1 MNAQIDRQLAH
12 HAPPL
17 WMTLV
22 AAGVVAALLLG
33 GFVVILND
41 HIRHSAEVRRTFG
54 QPAPHA
60 ASARQATAAVA
71 VAAGQVVAAPQLR

>member
-1 MNAQIDRQLAH
+1 MNAQIDRLARY
-12 HAPPL
+12 APPL

-41 HIRHSAEVRRTFG
+41 HIRHSAEVRRMFG

-60 ASARQATAAVA
+60 ASARQPATTV
-71 VAAGQVVAAPQLR
+71 VAAGQVPQLR

>member
-1 MNAQIDRQLAH
+1 MNARIDRLAR

-33 GFVVILND
+33 GFIVILHD

-60 ASARQATAAVA
+60 ASARQVTTTAAA
-71 VAAGQVVAAPQLR
+71 VQALAAPQLR